1 MGKHSEKGALGVA
14 EITEHSSFLLC
25 RDKLYSK
32 QNKLESIYLKN
43 I

>member
-25 RDKLYSK
+25 QDKLYK
-32 QNKLESIYLKN
+32 NKLESIYLKN